1 MQFED
6 ARLEFA
12 TRNKRG
18 IHLIVA
24 SMVVWIAIGVLWT
37 VPLVTGKWLHYLT
50 LACGVLALPLSLL
63 VALILRAEFSVP
75 ESPVNGLNLAL
86 AFHQYLYYLLAGWI
100 CYAAPD
106 KLMMAM
112 AIIYG
117 AQLLPYGWLYRSK
130 LYYGM
135 AVAIPAL
142 ALGLTYFLGKTVP
155 FVVPVAV
162 VVMNIVMLF
171 ALAGAGDELPE
182 KDWRVRRF
190 GREEEAAG
198 AGPRG

>member
-1 MQFED
+1 M
-6 ARLEFA
+6 
-12 TRNKRG
+12 
-18 IHLIVA
+18 
-24 SMVVWIAIGVLWT
+24 
-37 VPLVTGKWLHYLT
+37 
-50 LACGVLALPLSLL
+50 
-63 VALILRAEFSVP
+63 
-75 ESPVNGLNLAL
+75 
-86 AFHQYLYYLLAGWI
+86 
-100 CYAAPD
+100 
-106 KLMMAM
+106 
-112 AIIYG
+112 
-117 AQLLPYGWLYRSK
+117 
-130 LYYGM
+130 
-135 AVAIPAL
+135 AIPAL